1 MTNMMWSKICSALK
15 SRPDNDHD
23 NDSEEDLHPAFC
35 TNATTYYTPETM
47 IAPLPLQGT
56 HTRTASREEDII
68 WSLRTQLAFQQE
80 LCTQYEI
87 DLGARDELVQAL
99 TTRFENAE
107 KENEKRKSVIR
118 SWKKKAA
125 ELEKMCRHLEEEVDS
140 SRQESLSRS
149 VMDEA
154 AGEALRQL
162 HRQISQLEREKSDIE
177 AKEIALR
184 SERDIIQETM
194 KSKEDEIAMLKEDL
208 RLHSDNE
215 SAMKERVRSAEE
227 QEGEIAILRE
237 EITGLESKIS
247 AMEEDWSESENK
259 KHALEMAL
267 QEASDLRQALE
278 KERDELNEQLNQER
292 EHADSLTQ
300 ALQEQEDRIS
310 HLGDELQ
317 FTKENITRLEENTK
331 MRDTQITSL
340 SEKVLQSANEA
351 EELREQLSSLQR
363 EQARI
368 SDNQKREVDDALAR
382 EKQAQEQFEDALK
395 EKAES
400 DIMLGSSKE
409 RVNSLTDEVARL
421 RSQVHQLQQE
431 SADKEVKI
439 LQLTKQHQQD
449 KDDIGGLNI
458 ALDSKQQELELVKR
472 RLGVRGTGGTTPAP
486 TPKVSS
492 RRESSAFSTPTVA
505 PRPPSALSDVS
516 KDGSE
521 RKLAGTPSGAPRA
534 SLTALNKS
542 IRTNAGTNT
551 ASKPSGT
558 PAPHGAKT
566 PRSSI
571 SATPSAPTRAQSALG
586 KSTSTRT
593 PVPGT
598 PSNAG
603 GLRRASVSGTVP
615 QAKTP
620 IRRPSVSSAS
630 TSADEKENLSLTPKG
645 LGVPRQR
652 VLA

>member
-1 MTNMMWSKICSALK
+1 MMWSKICSALK

-99 TTRFENAE
+99 TIRLENAD
-107 KENEKRKSVIR
+107 KENEKRKSVLR

-125 ELEKMCRHLEEEVDS
+125 ELEKMCRHLEEEVDG
-140 SRQESLSRS
+140 SRQESLERS

-162 HRQISQLEREKSDIE
+162 HRQIAQLEREKNDVES
-177 AKEIALR
+177 KEIALR
-184 SERDIIQETM
+184 NERDTLQETM
-194 KSKEDEIAMLKEDL
+194 KSKEGEIATLREDL
-208 RLHSDNE
+208 KLQSDNE
-215 SAMKERVRSAEE
+215 SVLKERARSVEE
-227 QEGEIAILRE
+227 QEREIAALKD
-237 EITGLESKIS
+237 EIMGFERKIS

-259 KHALEMAL
+259 KHAIEVAL
-267 QEASDLRQALE
+267 QETSDLKQALE
-278 KERDELNEQLNQER
+278 RERDELNEQLNQER
-292 EHADSLTQ
+292 DHADNLTQ

-310 HLGDELQ
+310 HLDDELQ
-317 FTKENITRLEENTK
+317 FTKESVMRLEENIE

-351 EELREQLSSLQR
+351 EGLREQLSSLQR
-363 EQARI
+363 EQARVG
-368 SDNQKREVDDALAR
+368 DNQKREVEEALDR
-382 EKQAQEQFEDALK
+382 EKQAQEQLEDALK
-395 EKAES
+395 EKAKS

-421 RSQVHQLQQE
+421 RNQVHQLQQE

-449 KDDIGGLNI
+449 KEDINGLNI

-486 TPKVSS
+486 TPKVSG
-492 RRESSAFSTPTVA
+492 RRESSAFSTPTMA

-534 SLTALNKS
+534 SLTALNRS
-542 IRTNAGTNT
+542 IRANATGTSV
-551 ASKPSGT
+551 SKPSGNT
-558 PAPHGAKT
+558 AATGAKV
-566 PRSSI
+566 PRPPT
-571 SATPSAPTRAQSALG
+571 SATPSAPVRAYSALG
-586 KSTSTRT
+586 KTTNTRT
-593 PVPGT
+593 PVSGT

-603 GLRRASVSGTVP
+603 GLRRASESDTVS

-620 IRRPSVSSAS
+620 IRRPSVGS
-630 TSADEKENLSLTPKG
+630 TSTSTDEKENLSLTPRVLKT
-645 LGVPRQR
+645 PRQHAVR
-652 VLA
+652 A